1 MALCM
6 KINITQCGLV
16 VRLQVLVELSEALF
30 PGSCK
35 NCSSQESEVINGT
48 LSQGHFR
55 NIYHVNTYEKY
66 SGLKRVLNCSQ
77 HY

>member
-55 NIYHVNTYEKY
+55 NI
-66 SGLKRVLNCSQ
+66 
-77 HY
+77 